1 MTGQQLKNSILQMA
15 VQGKLVPQDP
25 NDEPASVLLER
36 IRAEKEKLIKEG
48 KIKKEKTPSAIFR
61 GADNLPY
68 EKIGKNEPVC
78 IADEVP
84 FEIPESWEW
93 VRLGN
98 YAEKVTDQVA
108 SGSFASLRENV
119 PSLKEPNYAIMVKT
133 ADFSNGFTRNLT
145 YTTKQGY
152 EFLANSN
159 LFGGEL
165 ILSNI
170 GSIGKCFIVPKLNCK
185 MTLAPNSIMIRL
197 TDEFLRDYLYNFI
210 LSPQGF
216 EELNEITSGT
226 AMKKFNKTDLKRI
239 LIPVPPVNEQ
249 KRIVNKLQEVKHLTD
264 KYKELEDN
272 STRLNTDFPNQL
284 KKSIL
289 QYAVQGELVPQDSAD
304 EPASVLLERIRAEKE
319 QLIKSGKIKR
329 DKHESVIF
337 RRDNSYY
344 ERVDGIERCIDE
356 EIPFEIPDSWE
367 WVRLGELIET
377 IDTGKSFKCEERPP
391 DKNEYGI
398 IKVSAV
404 TWGTFNQEESKT
416 CFSTSPWVKGYS
428 IQVDDF
434 LICRANTAAL
444 VGGCVIVDKIS
455 KRLMLSDKVLRIE
468 FSDSISKTYVLY
480 TLRTPFVRAQLS
492 AAASGTSESMKNISQ
507 NAIKGLLIPFPPIKE
522 QYRIVSKVE
531 ESLSKIKTL

>member
-1 MTGQQLKNSILQMA
+1 M
-15 VQGKLVPQDP
+15 
-25 NDEPASVLLER
+25 
-36 IRAEKEKLIKEG
+36 
-48 KIKKEKTPSAIFR
+48 
-61 GADNLPY
+61 PY
-68 EKIGKNEPVC
+68 EKIGKNAPIC

-272 STRLNTDFPNQL
+272 STRLNTDFPNLL

-344 ERVDGIERCIDE
+344 ERVNGIERCIDD
-356 EIPFEIPDSWE
+356 EIPFEISDSWE
-367 WVRLGELIET
+367 WCRLGELIET